1 MAGENPNAPKY
12 VVIAMVEQGGF
23 GAEAAAPIARHVI
36 EDIYHRRTTIRAAA
50 PWVTAD
56 GHGGGARL
64 G

>member
-36 EDIYHRRTTIRAAA
+36 EDIYHL
-50 PWVTAD
+50 PNN
-56 GHGGGARL
+56 HQGGCAVGDR
-64 G
+64 